1 MYEAVLLFCTVKTII
16 VMPSFVC
23 FVCYSV
29 IEDYHIIEIIVNIL
43 TVIFYIL
50 EEIINALK

>member
-1 MYEAVLLFCTVKTII
+1 MYEAVLWYCTGKIII
-16 VMPSFVC
+16 VMPSLVIL
-23 FVCYSV
+23 YSV

-50 EEIINALK
+50 KEIISGIK